1 MTVIAPPRLLAR
13 TVEVNPVEDLLTWLP
28 PEVDAHEVVS
38 WVREG
43 EGIVGWGRAAGCM
56 PHGPDRFAAA
66 EAWWQR
72 VAEQAEVVDRTRLPG
87 TGLVAFGSFGFASD
101 SPRGSAVV
109 VPRVVVGRRDGRSWV
124 TTIDELPGPGPL
136 APPPPV
142 TGNHHLERVAT
153 RSEWEYPVRSARGV
167 TGARGVAGARGDAGG
182 ACAAGEA
189 DGIRLS
195 DGAVAAAD
203 WPGVVAAAVTRI
215 TAGEVDKVV
224 LARDVLASSDTPIRV
239 GQLLRRLADRYA
251 ATWTFAVDGLV
262 GATPEMLVRL
272 ERGRVRSRV
281 LAGTVRRDRSPAP
294 SVTEAHPDLDTA
306 HASDPRLRLVSSD
319 KELEEHGFAVRSVAQ
334 ALGPH
339 CTELTVPD
347 EPFVLELP
355 DVYHLASDLV
365 GTLRDGATS
374 LRLAAALHPSAAVCG
389 TPASAAARVIAELEG
404 MDRGRYAGPVGWM
417 DASGDGDWG
426 IALRCGQLSQDD
438 RSMRLYAGGGIVAAS
453 DPQTE
458 LAETEV
464 KFAAMRHA
472 LGI

>member
-13 TVEVNPVEDLLTWLP
+13 TVEVDPVEDLLTWLP

-87 TGLVAFGSFGFASD
+87 TGLVAFGSFGFSAD
-101 SPRGSAVV
+101 SLRGSAVV

-136 APPPPV
+136 APPPPPL
-142 TGNHHLERVAT
+142 TGNHHVEPVAPW
-153 RSEWEYPVRSARGV
+153 RHWEDPVRSRP
-167 TGARGVAGARGDAGG
+167 DAGG
-182 ACAAGEA
+182 AGEA
-189 DGIRLS
+189 DDIRLS

-203 WPGVVAAAVTRI
+203 WPAVVAAAVTRI
-215 TAGEVDKVV
+215 IAGEVDKVV
-224 LARDVLASSDTPIRV
+224 LARDLLASSDAPIQV
-239 GQLLRRLADRYA
+239 GQMLRRLADRYA

-281 LAGTVRRDRSPAP
+281 LAGTVRRDRTPAP

-319 KELEEHGFAVRSVAQ
+319 KELEEHGFAVRSVAE

-339 CTELTVPD
+339 CAELTVPD

-426 IALRCGQLSQDD
+426 IALRCGQLSQDEK
-438 RSMRLYAGGGIVAAS
+438 SMRLFAGGGIVAAS